1 MGRHVLCVWTSH
13 LYPLYTISIAIH
25 ACPQRP
31 EQTALLVC
39 WCCWGWVITKTHDHN
54 AYGQASLCTGVYNLH
69 FFPKGRLYMPT
80 HAHDEQEA
88 QVCMFFCQFSP
99 PHLSFY
105 GYRVIR
111 EINDIHTPLAI
122 IMLHNIWH
130 YLHQLLKLAIHGAFM
145 IHAFYFRK
153 WEGFSTSLSLT
164 LVRDTKTWR
173 TIVSQL
179 AGYLRMSNSPP
190 TTTVY
195 FEEDNR
201 KLVMSS
207 GNDQG

>member
-1 MGRHVLCVWTSH
+1 MYCVYE
-13 LYPLYTISIAIH
+13 LYELPIYTPFITISMAIH

-31 EQTALLVC
+31 AQKALLVC

-54 AYGQASLCTGVYNLH
+54 AYGQASLCT
-69 FFPKGRLYMPT
+69 FFLKGRLYMPT
-80 HAHDEQEA
+80 YALDKQEA
-88 QVCMFFCQFSP
+88 QVGLCMVYSQYS
-99 PHLSFY
+99 PHLSLY

-111 EINDIHTPLAI
+111 EINDIHTHLAM
-122 IMLHNIWH
+122 MLNNTWR
-130 YLHQLLKLAIHGAFM
+130 YLRQLQKLAIHGAFM

-201 KLVMSS
+201 KLVTSS
-207 GNDQG
+207 GNDRG

>member
-1 MGRHVLCVWTSH
+1 MNSPFIP
-13 LYPLYTISIAIH
+13 PLYHIHGHTKVYYSLAIH
-25 ACPQRP
+25 TCPQRP
-31 EQTALLVC
+31 EQAALLVC
-39 WCCWGWVITKTHDHN
+39 WCWWGWVITKIHDHN
-54 AYGQASLCTGVYNLH
+54 AYGQASLCT

-88 QVCMFFCQFSP
+88 QVCMFFLSVLP
-99 PHLSFY
+99 PHLSLY
-105 GYRVIR
+105 GCRVIR

-195 FEEDNR
+195 FEEDNK
-201 KLVMSS
+201 KLVTSS
-207 GNDQG
+207 GNDRG